1 MARRIVIGLSG
12 ASGIMIGVRLL
23 EVLATAGIETHL
35 VASKSALVTLAYEM
49 DMKWAAVRK
58 LAHAVYDNEDV
69 TAAIASG
76 SFRTMGMI
84 VAPCS
89 MKTLGEIASGAVQTL
104 ISRAADVALK
114 ERRRL
119 TLVPR
124 ETPLHLGHLRNMTA
138 VTEMGAIIAP
148 PVPAFY
154 ARPKSM
160 EEMVDQL
167 VGRLLDL
174 YDLDV
179 GLSPRWKDDQA

>member
-89 MKTLGEIASGAVQTL
+89 MKTLG
-104 ISRAADVALK
+104 VALK